1 MGELVS
7 RSISASDPSLV
18 AALRDGH
25 LPTDDIE
32 APGRHFFAFLDFS
45 SGEVIGYL
53 GWEEV
58 SEAALLRSLVV
69 LPEYRRRGR
78 AEKMTEIMLEMLA
91 NIGISDCYLLTTTAE
106 KFAERLGFTR
116 IDSAT
121 APEAVRASRQFAELC
136 PSSAALMHRKTQYDT

>member
-1 MGELVS
+1 
-7 RSISASDPSLV
+7 
-18 AALRDGH
+18 
-25 LPTDDIE
+25 
-32 APGRHFFAFLDFS
+32 
-45 SGEVIGYL
+45 
-53 GWEEV
+53 
-58 SEAALLRSLVV
+58 VV

-91 NIGISDCYLLTTTAE
+91 NIEISDCYLLTTTAE
-106 KFAERLGFTR
+106 KLAERLGFTR

>member
-1 MGELVS
+1 MGELVP

-58 SEAALLRSLVV
+58 SEAALLRSLV
-69 LPEYRRRGR
+69 
-78 AEKMTEIMLEMLA
+78 
-91 NIGISDCYLLTTTAE
+91 
-106 KFAERLGFTR
+106 
-116 IDSAT
+116 
-121 APEAVRASRQFAELC
+121 
-136 PSSAALMHRKTQYDT
+136 H